1 MSKQLTYKSGFT
13 IIEMLATISVIAIL
27 SSTVFLGQR
36 SFNSRSAVR
45 VRADD
50 ILSTLQLAQTLS
62 SGSFASN
69 IGRNSVSAYAVRI
82 TKATTE
88 DPQTSYRI
96 EKIPDG
102 VGISNINDIKFD
114 TFNSSEI
121 VYGPDLVEKNIK
133 FTPCFIVKSGIPQV
147 YVDDVEVCYDSK
159 ENLPEGFFEE
169 NKVKEVLVV
178 FVFPFREPTVFFKT
192 VVNKKYPSKKQFF
205 DGNNKIIGARRVLDR
220 FLDTHYLLL
229 YGKKL
234 DMVYLLVDP
243 CVTYPYGAR
252 S

>member
-13 IIEMLATISVIAIL
+13 IIEMLATISVIALL
-27 SSTVFLGQR
+27 SSTVFFGQQ

-45 VRADD
+45 VRTDD

-69 IGRNSVSAYAVRI
+69 IGRSNVSAYAVRI

-102 VGISNINDIKFD
+102 VDISNINNINFD

-121 VYGPDLVEKNIK
+121 VYGPELVEKNIK
-133 FTPCFIVKSGIPQV
+133 FTPCFIVKSNIQAI
-147 YVDDVEVCYDSK
+147 YVEKVEVCYESDK
-159 ENLPEGFFEE
+159 NLPEGFFEE

-178 FVFPFREPTVFFKT
+178 FVFPFREPAVFFHIGT
-192 VVNKKYPSKKQFF
+192 HTKYPNKKQFF
-205 DGNNKIIGARRVLDR
+205 DANAKILGAKLNLSIENKQAIYSIDILKTGAL
-220 FLDTHYLLL
+220 FLNRIDI
-229 YGKKL
+229 
-234 DMVYLLVDP
+234 D
-243 CVTYPYGAR
+243 
-252 S
+252 

>member
-178 FVFPFREPTVFFKT
+178 FVFPFREPTVFFKR
-192 VVNKKYPSKKQFF
+192 KISK
-205 DGNNKIIGARRVLDR
+205 
-220 FLDTHYLLL
+220 
-229 YGKKL
+229 
-234 DMVYLLVDP
+234 
-243 CVTYPYGAR
+243 
-252 S
+252 